1 MAPPRT
7 PAMTMAEWA
16 EGITDIGDST
26 PSANIMIYGAP
37 GCGKTAL
44 LSELPDALLLGFD
57 PGYATA
63 KTLNRKC
70 QVRPVSDEREL
81 MAGIHWLADG
91 GYKKYR
97 WIVADGLTILQQKM
111 TLANA
116 KEAWE
121 ADNAKRAN
129 AFQPDKPDYFKQQNA
144 LKNAVAALCDLPV
157 SVAFTAHALIG
168 DADDAAEWVRPQIEG
183 REYKVGNFVCGLM
196 SSIGFM
202 AVREKVK
209 KVRKGGKVVE
219 EPTGDVAR
227 RILWEQRYNP
237 DNGQTIMAKD
247 QLNIFP
253 KVQEDITGAE
263 IHELVAGAGLAA

>member
-1 MAPPRT
+1 MAPPRK

-16 EGITDIGDST
+16 GGITDIGDST
-26 PSANIMIYGAP
+26 PSANILIYGAP

-44 LSELPDALLLGFD
+44 LSALPSALLLGFD

-63 KTLNRKC
+63 KTMGRKC
-70 QVRPVSDEREL
+70 QVRPVADEREL
-81 MAGIHWLADG
+81 MAGVHWLADG
-91 GYKKYR
+91 GYKNYK
-97 WIVADGLTILQQKM
+97 WIIADGLTILQQKM

-121 ADNAKRAN
+121 ADNSKRAN

-144 LKNAVAALCDLPV
+144 LKNAVAALCDLPI
-157 SVAFTAHALIG
+157 SVVFTAHAQIG
-168 DADDAAEWVRPQIEG
+168 DADDASEWIRPHLEG

-196 SSIGFM
+196 SSIGYM
-202 AVREKVK
+202 AVREKTKRVK
-209 KVRKGGKVVE
+209 EGRHWVE
-219 EPTGDVAR
+219 QPTGEVAR

-247 QLNIFP
+247 QLNVFP
-253 KVQEDITGAE
+253 KVQEDTTGE
-263 IHELVAGAGLAA
+263 DIHELVAGAGLAA